1 MEINEIFFS
10 IQGEGKKVGLPTIF
24 IRTTGC
30 NLRCSYCDTTYAYY
44 EGKEMSIEE
53 IVGAV
58 KKYPCKRICLTGGEP
73 LLQSE
78 VVDLANALLD
88 LGYELLVETNG
99 SIAISNFLK
108 KIKEENRRKL
118 LISLDIKCPS
128 SKMSDKMVFENIYYL
143 SLDDQLKFVIDD
155 REDYDYAKDVM
166 RKYEPKC
173 EVIFQPVGGINAK
186 KIMEW
191 ALKDGIDV
199 RIGIQLHKILSTR

>member
-1 MEINEIFFS
+1 MKINEIFFS
-10 IQGEGKKVGLPTIF
+10 IQGEGKQVGLPTIF

-30 NLRCSYCDTTYAYY
+30 DLRCSYCDTVGAYY
-44 EGKEMSIEE
+44 EGKEMPIEQ
-53 IVGAV
+53 IIGAV

-78 VVDLANALLD
+78 AVDLANALLD
-88 LGYELLVETNG
+88 LGYELSLETNG

-108 KIKEENRRKL
+108 KIKENRRKL
-118 LISLDIKCPS
+118 SISLDIKCPS
-128 SKMSDKMVFENIYYL
+128 SKMSDKMIFENIHYL
-143 SLDDQLKFVIDD
+143 SLKDQLKFIIDD
-155 REDYDYAKDVM
+155 KEDYDYAKEIM

-173 EVIFQPVGGINAK
+173 EVIFQPVGGMNAK